1 MEHPWDTPLNHWSP
15 PRHGVPRVWSSPLTW
30 QPWSMSVM
38 GNPFTHAPPL
48 RVWGTPKSLACRGP
62 PSHPHSTHWGN
73 AEPHPHPTLWG
84 LGYSWALDTMSTPQ
98 STSLLTLPQD
108 IKPCKP
114 SFPSHHRV
122 TPGTK
127 GTSPLS
133 IPPQI
138 CAAPCDVRLT
148 HPTTCAFGIPKSRCR
163 WQSQSRTT
171 GPFPRAWG
179 QDLGSQ
185 GGAAAKGMGT
195 APSTDP
201 ALHPH
206 VPGLMRAAA
215 VVGREQTPWEGLGR
229 AQSSW
234 GN

>member
-1 MEHPWDTPLNHWSP
+1 
-15 PRHGVPRVWSSPLTW
+15 
-30 QPWSMSVM
+30 M

-122 TPGTK
+122 THGTK

-185 GGAAAKGMGT
+185 GGAAAEGTGT

>member
-1 MEHPWDTPLNHWSP
+1 MEHPWDPPLNHWSP

-38 GNPFTHAPPL
+38 GTPFTHAPPL

-133 IPPQI
+133 IPPKS
-138 CAAPCDVRLT
+138 APRRVMSD
-148 HPTTCAFGIPKSRCR
+148 
-163 WQSQSRTT
+163 SRTPQHVPLASPNP
-171 GPFPRAWG
+171 GADGNPRAGPQDRSHERGDKTWG
-179 QDLGSQ
+179 
-185 GGAAAKGMGT
+185 
-195 APSTDP
+195 PRE
-201 ALHPH
+201 
-206 VPGLMRAAA
+206 VPRPR
-215 VVGREQTPWEGLGR
+215 VREQHPARILLFTHMCPG
-229 AQSSW
+229 
-234 GN
+234 